1 METILQLPLIMFIL
15 DNRDTDAVTDE
26 FFDQFK
32 VLLLILSSPV
42 FDVVIFP
49 FSFLLLGLASK

>member
-1 METILQLPLIMFIL
+1 MFIL

-32 VLLLILSSPV
+32 VLLMILSSPV
-42 FDVVIFP
+42 FDVVTFL
-49 FSFLLLGLASK
+49 FFFLLLGLASK

>member
-1 METILQLPLIMFIL
+1 MFIL

-42 FDVVIFP
+42 FDVVTFP
-49 FSFLLLGLASK
+49 FFFLLLGLASK